1 MGSDPA
7 RAVTMQEG
15 TAGYPVSMLY
25 LASQSPR
32 RAELLARLGPAFE
45 PLALDV
51 PEIRSPDETAQ
62 AYVRR
67 VSAEKARAGLAK
79 LGPHPAG
86 AVVLSADTEVILD
99 GEVFGKPADAAD
111 AAAMLRRLSGRTH
124 EVLSVV
130 TVAAAGREMQV
141 ESRSEVT
148 FAPLAE
154 ADIAAYVA
162 SGEPM
167 GKAGAYAIQ
176 GQGERFVAHLS
187 GSHSGVMG
195 LPMHETWTLLREF
208 GVL

>member
-7 RAVTMQEG
+7 RAITIQEG

-51 PEIRSPDETAQ
+51 PEVRSPDETAQ
-62 AYVRR
+62 DYVRR
-67 VSAEKARAGLAK
+67 VSAEKARAGLVE
-79 LGPHPAG
+79 LGPHPD

>member
-7 RAVTMQEG
+7 RAITIQEG

-67 VSAEKARAGLAK
+67 VSAEKARAGWDK
-79 LGPHPAG
+79 VRHRPG

-99 GEVFGKPADAAD
+99 GDVFGKPADAAD

-130 TVAAAGREMQV
+130 TAAMEGRQTQV
-141 ESRSEVT
+141 ESRSDVT
-148 FAPLAE
+148 FAPLDE

-176 GQGERFVAHLS
+176 GPGERFVAHLS

>member
-1 MGSDPA
+1 
-7 RAVTMQEG
+7 MQRG

-51 PEIRSPDETAQ
+51 PEVRSPGETAQ
-62 AYVRR
+62 DYVRR
-67 VSAEKARAGLAK
+67 VSAEKARAGLVE
-79 LGPHPAG
+79 LGPHPD

-130 TVAAAGREMQV
+130 TVAAAAGREAQV

-162 SGEPM
+162 SDEPM

>member
-51 PEIRSPDETAQ
+51 PEVRSPDETAQ
-62 AYVRR
+62 DYVRR
-67 VSAEKARAGLAK
+67 VSAEKARAGLVE
-79 LGPHPAG
+79 LGPHPD

-130 TVAAAGREMQV
+130 TVAAAGREAQV

-167 GKAGAYAIQ
+167 GKAGAYGIQ
-176 GQGERFVAHLS
+176 GPGERFVAHLS

>member
-1 MGSDPA
+1 
-7 RAVTMQEG
+7 MQRG

-51 PEIRSPDETAQ
+51 PEVRSPGEPAQ
-62 AYVRR
+62 DYVRR
-67 VSAEKARAGLAK
+67 VSAEKARAGLVE
-79 LGPHPAG
+79 LGPHPD

-130 TVAAAGREMQV
+130 TVAAAGREAQV

-162 SGEPM
+162 SDEPM

-176 GQGERFVAHLS
+176 GPGERFVAHLS

>member
-1 MGSDPA
+1 
-7 RAVTMQEG
+7 MQRG
-15 TAGYPVSMLY
+15 TAGYPVNMLY

-51 PEIRSPDETAQ
+51 PEVRSPDETAQ
-62 AYVRR
+62 DYVRR
-67 VSAEKARAGLAK
+67 VSAEKARAGLVE
-79 LGPHPAG
+79 LGPHPD

-130 TVAAAGREMQV
+130 TVAAAAGREAQV

-162 SGEPM
+162 SDEPM

-176 GQGERFVAHLS
+176 GPGERFVAHLS

>member
-1 MGSDPA
+1 
-7 RAVTMQEG
+7 
-15 TAGYPVSMLY
+15 MLY

-32 RAELLARLGPAFE
+32 RAELLVRLGPAFE
-45 PLALDV
+45 PLTLDV

-67 VSAEKARAGLAK
+67 VSAEKARAGLAR
-79 LGPHPAG
+79 LGRHPAD

>member
-7 RAVTMQEG
+7 RAITIQEG

-51 PEIRSPDETAQ
+51 PEIRAPGETAQ
-62 AYVRR
+62 DYVRR
-67 VSAEKARAGLAK
+67 VSAEKARAGWDK
-79 LGPHPAG
+79 VRHRPG

-99 GEVFGKPADAAD
+99 GDVFGKPADAAD

-130 TVAAAGREMQV
+130 TAAMEGRQTQV
-141 ESRSEVT
+141 ESRSDVT
-148 FAPLAE
+148 FAPLDE

-176 GQGERFVAHLS
+176 GPGERFVAHLS

>member
-1 MGSDPA
+1 
-7 RAVTMQEG
+7 MQRG
-15 TAGYPVSMLY
+15 MAGYPVSMLY

-51 PEIRSPDETAQ
+51 PEVRSPGETAQ
-62 AYVRR
+62 DYVRR
-67 VSAEKARAGLAK
+67 VSAEKARAGLVE
-79 LGPHPAG
+79 LGPHPD

-130 TVAAAGREMQV
+130 TVAAAGREAQV

-148 FAPLAE
+148 FAPLVE

-162 SGEPM
+162 SDEPM

-176 GQGERFVAHLS
+176 GPGERFVAHLS

>member
-1 MGSDPA
+1 
-7 RAVTMQEG
+7 MQRG
-15 TAGYPVSMLY
+15 MAGYPVSMLY

-51 PEIRSPDETAQ
+51 PEVRSPGETAQ
-62 AYVRR
+62 DYVRR
-67 VSAEKARAGLAK
+67 VSAEKARAGLVK
-79 LGPHPAG
+79 LGPHPD

-130 TVAAAGREMQV
+130 TVAAAGREAQV

-148 FAPLAE
+148 FTPLAE

-162 SGEPM
+162 SDEPM

>member
-1 MGSDPA
+1 
-7 RAVTMQEG
+7 MQRG
-15 TAGYPVSMLY
+15 TAGYPVNMLY

-51 PEIRSPDETAQ
+51 PEVRSPDETAQ
-62 AYVRR
+62 DYVRR
-67 VSAEKARAGLAK
+67 VSAEKARAGLVE
-79 LGPHPAG
+79 LGPHPD

-130 TVAAAGREMQV
+130 TVAAAGREAQV

-154 ADIAAYVA
+154 ADIATYVA
-162 SGEPM
+162 SDEPM